1 MSDRARY
8 WQRLV
13 AAWQKSGLRQA
24 EFCRRRKV
32 KAVTF
37 AWWKRRLKGPAKPTR
52 RHEGPSG
59 GRPDKHKRAGFVELA
74 LPARTLAVGST
85 RSMATPAL
93 DIGAFGYEIAL
104 TSGRVIRLP
113 HRFDPAVVAEL
124 VRAVES
130 C

>member
-8 WQRLV
+8 WRRLV
-13 AAWQKSGLRQA
+13 ATWEKSRLSQA
-24 EFCRRRKV
+24 EFCRRREIN
-32 KAVTF
+32 AVTF

-52 RHEGPSG
+52 RRERRNG
-59 GRPDKHKRAGFVELA
+59 GRPDKQKRAGFVELA
-74 LPARTLAVGST
+74 LPPSALAVGST
-85 RSMATPAL
+85 RSTAPPAF

-104 TSGRVIRLP
+104 NNGRAIRLP

-124 VRAVES
+124 VRTVES